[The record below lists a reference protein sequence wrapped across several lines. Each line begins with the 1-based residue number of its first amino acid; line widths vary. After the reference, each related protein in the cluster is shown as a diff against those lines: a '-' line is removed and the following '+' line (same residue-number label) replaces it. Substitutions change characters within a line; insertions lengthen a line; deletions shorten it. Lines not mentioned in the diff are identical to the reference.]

1 MSQPLADPEA
11 LSALVRDAVFADDFR
26 RATFAGPRRSG
37 AAWPWLRVVV
47 RPVRLRGRR
56 HLQFSYFD
64 RKKDVSR
71 NYLPPDAAAPLAEL
85 VAAGYA
91 GIHLSARG
99 EEIDVRTTKR
109 GKLLVGRRKAP
120 PAAPPPDRHDRAKEL
135 PLPEGKADRF
145 LEVMG
150 VSTRD
155 GRVRPAMRAKYAQ
168 INAFLEHLALVLED
182 AGLRTP
188 GRALHLLDCGCGSS
202 HLTLA
207 AHHYLNDVLGLPARI
222 LGVDVNDDL
231 IRKSAERSA
240 LLGADGAAF
249 ACGRIGALD
258 ARPDV
263 VLALHAC
270 DTATDDALAQ
280 AVRSGAAAL
289 LSVPCCHHELNARL
303 RADGPAAPLRP
314 LFRHGIL
321 MQRTAD
327 LVTDAFR
334 ALALRVC
341 GYRAEVVEFVG
352 TEHTPRNLLLRAVR
366 GPAAGEP
373 AFVQEYLQ
381 LCHFWGTTPYVERA
395 LGEPFQRLLGR

>member
-1 MSQPLADPEA
+1 MSQPLPNPEA

-26 RATFAGPRRSG
+26 RATFAGPRRSHTP
-37 AAWPWLRVVV
+37 WPWLRVVV
-47 RPVRLRGRR
+47 RPVRLRGQR

-64 RKKDVSR
+64 SKKDVSR
-71 NYLPPDAAAPLAEL
+71 NYPLPDAAAPLAEL
-85 VAAGYA
+85 VAAAYA
-91 GIHLSARG
+91 GIHLCAHG

-109 GKLLVGRRKAP
+109 GKVMVGRRTDATTAP
-120 PAAPPPDRHDRAKEL
+120 LPERHDRVKDL
-135 PLPEGKADRF
+135 PLPEGKADHF

-155 GRVRPAMRAKYAQ
+155 GHVRPTMRAKYTQ
-168 INAFLEHLALVLED
+168 INSFLEHLAHVLED

-188 GRALHLLDCGCGSS
+188 GQALNLLDCGCGSS

-207 AHHYLNDVLGLPARI
+207 AHHYLNDVLGLRTRI
-222 LGVDVNDDL
+222 SGVDVNDDL

-240 LLGADGAAF
+240 RLGAEGTAF
-249 ACGRIGALD
+249 TCARIGTLD
-258 ARPDV
+258 VRPDI

-270 DTATDDALAQ
+270 DTATDDAIAQ
-280 AVRSGAAAL
+280 AVRAGAAVL

-303 RADGPAAPLRP
+303 RTDGPAAPLRP

-321 MQRTAD
+321 AQRTAD
-327 LVTDAFR
+327 LITDAFR

-352 TEHTPRNLLLRAVR
+352 TEHTPRNLMLRAVR

-373 AFVQEYLQ
+373 YFVQEYLQ
-381 LCHFWGTTPYVERA
+381 LCQFWGCTPYVESV
-395 LGEPFQRLLGR
+395 LGEPFKRLLGR

>member
-1 MSQPLADPEA
+1 MSQPLPDPEA
-11 LSALVRDAVFADDFR
+11 LSALIRDAVFADDFR

-37 AAWPWLRVVV
+37 TPWPWLRVVV
-47 RPVRLRGRR
+47 RPVRLRGQR

-71 NYLPPDAAAPLAEL
+71 NCLLPDAAAPLAEL

-91 GIHLSARG
+91 GIHLSAHG
-99 EEIDVRTTKR
+99 EEIDVHTTKS
-109 GKLLVGRRKAP
+109 GKVLVGRRQNPTTAP
-120 PAAPPPDRHDRAKEL
+120 PSERHNRIKEL
-135 PLPEGKADRF
+135 PLPEGKADHF

-150 VSTRD
+150 VTTRD
-155 GRVRPAMRAKYAQ
+155 GRVRPTMRAKYAQ
-168 INAFLEHLALVLED
+168 INAFLEHLAHVLED
-182 AGLRTP
+182 AGLRTA
-188 GRALHLLDCGCGSS
+188 GHTLDLLDCGCGSS

-207 AHHYLNDVLGLPARI
+207 AHHYLNNVLGLPARI

-240 LLGADGAAF
+240 RLGAEGTAF
-249 ACGRIGALD
+249 TCARIGALD

-270 DTATDDALAQ
+270 DTATDDAIAQ
-280 AVRSGAAAL
+280 AVRAGATVL
-289 LSVPCCHHELNARL
+289 LSVPCCHHELNTRL
-303 RADGPAAPLRP
+303 RAEGPAAPLRP

-321 MQRTAD
+321 QQRTAD
-327 LVTDAFR
+327 LITDAFR

-352 TEHTPRNLLLRAVR
+352 TEHTPRNLMLRAVR

-381 LCHFWGTTPYVERA
+381 LCHFWGTTPYIERA